1 MLFQDVFLIY
11 VNRKYVLYNMFL
23 KYLYIEL
30 LVYLYFGI

>member
-11 VNRKYVLYNMFL
+11 VNCKYVLYNMFL
-23 KYLYIEL
+23 KYFYIEL